1 MHPLES
7 MRYRSPVRRRV
18 RRAKVERPGPDSIAS
33 RRCGE
38 EGAVPPLGIGRQAVE
53 LAPYHAG
60 LAGRDHPRRLIP
72 PAFPT
77 GSCPLRLA
85 PSGESEGPEVSLRT
99 SLDCVKDS
107 VPRTAAHSFDAHG
120 SPVPV
125 LRQVKA
131 LGITPTRT
139 PSLQGSLLPFALGL
153 SAPCGR
159 LSRPPTPTAA
169 P

>member
-1 MHPLES
+1 MHLLAS
-7 MRYRSPVRRRV
+7 IRYRSPVRRRV
-18 RRAKVERPGPDSIAS
+18 RRATVERPGPDSIAR

-38 EGAVPPLGIGRQAVE
+38 ECAVPPLGIGVQAVE
-53 LAPYHAG
+53 LSPYHAG
-60 LAGRDHPRRLIP
+60 LAGRDHKRLLIT

-77 GSCPLRLA
+77 CSCPLRLS
-85 PSGESEGPEVSLRT
+85 PSGESDGPEVSLRT

-107 VPRTAAHSFDAHG
+107 VPRPAAHTFASSG

-125 LRQVKA
+125 LRMVKA

-139 PSLQGSLLPFALGL
+139 PSLPGSLLPFAMGL

-159 LSRPPTPTAA
+159 LSRPPTTTEA